1 MPWVNADLWSAHTQQ
16 VKNATTILSTN
27 PPADARDRRAHK
39 WSGLFKFVLNAFR
52 DEKEQIESSAN
63 VAMTATYV
71 GRPHQSFRY
80 VIWINLKRFL
90 TLGIFSA
97 SNISKSTSGPGFLPF
112 CCRWAKESKSRH
124 SYRRWSTCKNH
135 GPAALGSVNGTFE
148 IRDRGMSSLS
158 NSLSL
163 YEPSRKQKQHLPS
176 FLSVRMYS
184 NCDVL
189 MAILSCNELVW
200 VSHFPWRFPRGHP
213 PWWGLSGEFW
223 H

>member
-90 TLGIFSA
+90 TLGIFSPR
-97 SNISKSTSGPGFLPF
+97 ISQSLPAVPGS
-112 CCRWAKESKSRH
+112 CH
-124 SYRRWSTCKNH
+124 S
-135 GPAALGSVNGTFE
+135 AAGEQRSVNRDTHIVADLLVRITDLQHSGVWTGHTRYE
-148 IRDRGMSSLS
+148 I
-158 NSLSL
+158 
-163 YEPSRKQKQHLPS
+163 EECQ
-176 FLSVRMYS
+176 V
-184 NCDVL
+184 
-189 MAILSCNELVW
+189 
-200 VSHFPWRFPRGHP
+200 
-213 PWWGLSGEFW
+213 
-223 H
+223 